1 MEFRKKNGKKFGNE
15 IEYVK
20 KIVLFIYT
28 NEVL

>member
-1 MEFRKKNGKKFGNE
+1 MEFRKKNRKKIGNE